1 MFNACTEV
9 DRPLMSN
16 HRAAWREFIWAN
28 VSAFS
33 SGFPAPKAALPAF
46 LREPI
51 RSAFCMF

>member
-9 DRPLMSN
+9 DLPLMSN